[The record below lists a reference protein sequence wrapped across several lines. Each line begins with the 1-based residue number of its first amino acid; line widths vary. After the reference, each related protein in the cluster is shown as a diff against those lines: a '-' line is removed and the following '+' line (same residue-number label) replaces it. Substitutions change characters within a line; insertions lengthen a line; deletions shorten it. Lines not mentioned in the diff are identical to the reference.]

1 MPPCWK
7 SQENVNF
14 GPKSITAAVCVGVP
28 WVQEFFFS
36 LEESEVSTEH
46 ELIWNLW
53 GILWL
58 MGLYIRIIEIILD
71 AVNSGSIDSV
81 VPGHQRKLLHEKS
94 KKFRR
99 HSITW
104 QKHFFFAERSQKS
117 TLGIFKYL
125 LPELI
130 DDYQIRHGYV
140 WYVSSCNW

>member
-1 MPPCWK
+1 MKIPGKCQFWPKIHNGRCMCG
-7 SQENVNF
+7 
-14 GPKSITAAVCVGVP
+14 GPMGSRI
-28 WVQEFFFS
+28 FFS
-36 LEESEVSTEH
+36 LEESEVSMEH

-71 AVNSGSIDSV
+71 AVNSGSIGSV

-140 WYVSSCNW
+140 WYVSPCNW